1 MKKIFSYNLDE
12 LINISKKEFNKN
24 NQTGY
29 GIINPDNILNDTNQI
44 EIMYNNLKN
53 IYKKKEISIYL
64 YLINQIEDEQN
75 FEINDEYLSF
85 FSQAIVNYLQK
96 YETNSNNYI
105 LILIAKNNNKYSI
118 KTGEG
123 IKNKFMFSN
132 KIINNIEFNVMN
144 LIKSKNYFENLN
156 EIIYKID
163 YYSKEIE
170 NVEEEKEEKNEEE
183 EEEINNINDENEE
196 NKKEDK
202 RKDEK
207 IIYEIKKK
215 DYIWLYILIIVLF
228 IIIFIFAYL
237 FFRIRKRIKIYN
249 NIGNNYISL
258 TSKSFN

>member
-29 GIINPDNILNDTNQI
+29 GIINPDNILNDTNQT

-132 KIINNIEFNVMN
+132 KIINNIEFDVMN
-144 LIKSKNYFENLN
+144 LIKSKNYFEILN

-170 NVEEEKEEKNEEE
+170 TVEEEKEENNE

-215 DYIWLYILIIVLF
+215 DNIWLYILIIVLF

-237 FFRIRKRIKIYN
+237 FFRIRKKIKIYN

>member
-1 MKKIFSYNLDE
+1 MKKIFSYNIDE

-44 EIMYNNLKN
+44 EIMYKNLKN

-64 YLINQIEDEQN
+64 YIINQIEDEQN
-75 FEINDEYLSF
+75 LEINDEYFSF
-85 FSQAIVNYLQK
+85 FSQAIVNYLKK

-105 LILIAKNNNKYSI
+105 LILIANDNNKYSI

-123 IKNKFMFSN
+123 IKNKFMFSK

-144 LIKSKNYFENLN
+144 LIKSKNYFEILN

-170 NVEEEKEEKNEEE
+170 TVEEEKEEKNEEE
-183 EEEINNINDENEE
+183 EINNINEENEE

-215 DYIWLYILIIVLF
+215 DYIWIYILIIILF

-249 NIGNNYISL
+249 NIGINYINL
-258 TSKSFN
+258 TSKPIN